1 MSSFAQDDTDDTV
14 WSSGSSL
21 CLDVSYFSDFTLPTF
36 HSRTSRTKISTCC
49 FENISGIIVLFP
61 SIYQILLVHGI
72 VPSIQQLVSINT
84 KLF

>member
-1 MSSFAQDDTDDTV
+1 MSFGAQDNTDDTV

-21 CLDVSYFSDFTLPTF
+21 CLHVSYFSDFTLPTF
-36 HSRTSRTKISTCC
+36 HSSTSRKKVSTCC
-49 FENISGIIVLFP
+49 FENILGIIVLFS

-72 VPSIQQLVSINT
+72 VPLIQKLVSIGT